1 MFLPERALKPDS
13 SHSSAVRRFS
23 AVISLLAFFLVI
35 GPYTTAQEPVDDRDV
50 IRTSTDLLVFPI
62 RVKDKRG
69 AAVSGLTTN
78 DLKLKD
84 DDQVTSGITFTP
96 GADRVALMFALDQ
109 SGSLREIISQQQ
121 ETALGLFERF
131 GDRSTIAILR
141 FAEKPVVAVPFQR
154 DITQA
159 RAGFEFHAAQNSRT
173 AIFDAAAKAVET
185 FEKLP
190 RVRSERRIVILISD
204 GLDNASSVSASKVIS
219 AANENRVSFYV
230 IHLPL
235 FEPQGDRLGVRPPS
249 KGFRDL
255 AEKTGG
261 KYFLAGGGGSPLTG
275 PKTELAPIF
284 QAIEDDLR
292 SQYLLGFY
300 IKESAKDGRRHKFS
314 VSLVPPDVRY
324 SVWHYDYDRTQ
335 EFFINLKP
343 GTVTS
348 QVERKPNN
356 E

>member
-1 MFLPERALKPDS
+1 MFLPERALKLGS
-13 SHSSAVRRFS
+13 SRRSALRRLS
-23 AVISLLAFFLVI
+23 AVISLITFLLV
-35 GPYTTAQEPVDDRDV
+35 PFSSPTAQEPADDGDV
-50 IRTSTDLLVFPI
+50 IRTNTDLLVFPI

-69 AAVSGLTTN
+69 EAVTGLTTN

-84 DDQVTSGITFTP
+84 NDQVTSGITFTP

-109 SGSLREIISQQQ
+109 SGSLREIISQQR
-121 ETALGLFERF
+121 ETAIGLFERF

-141 FAEKPVVAVPFQR
+141 FAEKPLVAVPFQR

-159 RAGFEFHAAQNSRT
+159 RAGFEFRSAQNSRT

-190 RVRSERRIVILISD
+190 RVRSERRIVVLISD
-204 GLDNASSVSASKVIS
+204 GLDNASSVSPSKVIS
-219 AANENRVSFYV
+219 AANEHRVSFYV

-261 KYFLAGGGGSPLTG
+261 KYFLPGGGRSPLAA
-275 PKTELAPIF
+275 PETELAPIF
-284 QAIEDDLR
+284 KAIEDDLR

-300 IKESAKDGRRHKFS
+300 IKESAKDGRRHAFS
-314 VSLVPPDVRY
+314 VSLVPPDIRY
-324 SVWHYDYDRTQ
+324 SVWHRDYSRTQ

-343 GTVTS
+343 GTTS
-348 QVERKPNN
+348 LPR
-356 E
+356 